1 MVPREEN
8 RQLNTVGSLTLQRSC
23 LIIAVGVACMASAG
37 NGLTSPYLRGV
48 LQIMGLTALCTVLDS
63 QSRLPKITI
72 AWLFSTLWL
81 AACVWWLYIALHHYG
96 GLPVAIT
103 VMALFLLC
111 GGLALYYAAAL
122 WVYVYCTHPFSK
134 AQKAMVFAACWTL
147 AELARAQWW
156 TGFPWAAIGY
166 AHVDGVLSYAAP
178 WTGIYGLCFL
188 SALLSSALAQSLSL
202 RQKTLKH
209 WSIWAAVVIACLP
222 AVRDTHTA
230 GPSLSVNLLQA
241 NISQDTKFRE
251 ARLPALQWYQ
261 TALFDSTAEL
271 TVMPETALPY
281 FKDELPEGYWHSLVE
296 KTVADQKFAIVGI
309 PTQDRQKGYGNSAIG
324 LGGPQEIQ
332 YDKHHLVPFGEF
344 TPEVLRWFTRMM
356 SIDFGD
362 FNRGAVDQT
371 PFSWKEHRLAITICY
386 EDLFGEELAVRF
398 NDAQTAPTLF
408 VNLSNI
414 AWFGDTTVVK
424 QHLDIAR
431 MRSLEFKRPTVR
443 ATNSGGTAIID
454 AQGRLQQQLKP
465 FTRGML
471 SGVVHSPYQD
481 ITFFAQWAGR
491 WGLKPIWLLCGG
503 WMLLAVMRGRNRSEN
518 SESVK

>member
-1 MVPREEN
+1 
-8 RQLNTVGSLTLQRSC
+8 
-23 LIIAVGVACMASAG
+23 MALAG

-48 LQIMGLTALCTVLDS
+48 LQILGLTALCTVLDS

-81 AACVWWLYIALHHYG
+81 AACVWWLYIALHNYG

-344 TPEVLRWFTRMM
+344 IPPMFRWFTNMM
-356 SIDFGD
+356 NIPLGD
-362 FNRGAVDQT
+362 FNRGAVGQ
-371 PFSWKEHRLAITICY
+371 PSMQWAGQRIAPNICY
-386 EDLFGEELAVRF
+386 EDLFGEELAARF
-398 NDAQTAPTLF
+398 RQPDAAPTIM
-408 VNLSNI
+408 VNFSNI
-414 AWFGDTTVVK
+414 AWFGNTLAID
-424 QHLDIAR
+424 QHLHISR
-431 MRSLEFKRPTVR
+431 MRTLELERPMVR
-443 ATNSGGTAIID
+443 ATNTGATAIID
-454 AQGRLQQQLKP
+454 HRGIVTHSLPRH
-465 FTRGML
+465 TRGVL
-471 SGVVHSPYQD
+471 LGQVEGRGLQGTSAA
-481 ITFFAQWAGR
+481 ITPFAWWASR
-491 WGLKPIWLLCGG
+491 WGLWTL
-503 WMLLAVMRGRNRSEN
+503 
-518 SESVK
+518 

>member
-1 MVPREEN
+1 
-8 RQLNTVGSLTLQRSC
+8 
-23 LIIAVGVACMASAG
+23 
-37 NGLTSPYLRGV
+37 
-48 LQIMGLTALCTVLDS
+48 
-63 QSRLPKITI
+63 
-72 AWLFSTLWL
+72 
-81 AACVWWLYIALHHYG
+81 
-96 GLPVAIT
+96 
-103 VMALFLLC
+103 
-111 GGLALYYAAAL
+111 
-122 WVYVYCTHPFSK
+122 
-134 AQKAMVFAACWTL
+134 
-147 AELARAQWW
+147 
-156 TGFPWAAIGY
+156 
-166 AHVDGVLSYAAP
+166 
-178 WTGIYGLCFL
+178 
-188 SALLSSALAQSLSL
+188 
-202 RQKTLKH
+202 
-209 WSIWAAVVIACLP
+209 
-222 AVRDTHTA
+222 
-230 GPSLSVNLLQA
+230 
-241 NISQDTKFRE
+241 
-251 ARLPALQWYQ
+251 
-261 TALFDSTAEL
+261 
-271 TVMPETALPY
+271 MPETALPY

-309 PTQDRQKGYGNSAIG
+309 PTQDRERGYGNSAIG

-371 PFSWKEHRLAITICY
+371 PFSWKEHRLAVTICY

-471 SGVVHSPYQD
+471 YGVVHSPYQD